1 MPIPIGKQIK
11 FLREAAGLSQFGL
24 SKLINVHP
32 ATISLWE
39 TGNREPDLAMVH
51 TIAKYFNVTVDFL
64 MGEQEAMSAADGLP
78 TEVAVSFRKI
88 DWSKLSQEDR
98 IVVNAVIKSVTEK
111 YANRNKE
118 EE

>member
-1 MPIPIGKQIK
+1 
-11 FLREAAGLSQFGL
+11 
-24 SKLINVHP
+24 
-32 ATISLWE
+32 
-39 TGNREPDLAMVH
+39 MVH